1 MGAVTVAESVIRADL
16 AAAIGEPVLDVQPIP
31 EGHSGFT
38 YWVDLNGRRAVLR
51 LPPPGA
57 RIAGPADIPRQGR
70 IMEALHARG
79 LPVPGIIAMSTEAVV
94 DGRPYVLME
103 ALPGERIEA
112 AAARGSDPLEL
123 ARSAIEVLR
132 ALQATPPAQS
142 GIGDEEPVLLRD
154 ELRRW
159 SWLMERAPAELT
171 GDAPELARR
180 LASEVPPDPGPVV
193 VHGDYHFGNMLFI
206 GGRVSAVLDW
216 EIAELGHPLLDLCCL
231 CVVFQGGSED
241 GSRGW
246 GASRGLDPEALREIF
261 GADPAEFRWTLGLT
275 YYKYAAI
282 LGYNLMLHRRGK
294 RPDPSYEGRTGTLV
308 GFIQAGLRLLA

>member
-1 MGAVTVAESVIRADL
+1 MGAVTIAESVIRADL

-38 YWVDLNGRRAVLR
+38 YWVELNGRRAVLR

-70 IMEALHARG
+70 IMQALHARG
-79 LPVPGIIAMSTEAVV
+79 LPAPGIIAMSTEAVV

-103 ALPGERIEA
+103 ALPGERIET

-123 ARSAIEVLR
+123 ARSAIEVLH

-142 GIGDEEPVLLRD
+142 GIGGEAPALLRD

-180 LASEVPPDPGPVV
+180 LTSEVPPDPGPVV
-193 VHGDYHFGNMLFI
+193 VHGDYHFGNMLFT

-231 CVVFQGGSED
+231 CVVFQGGGED

-246 GASRGLDPEALREIF
+246 GTARGLDPNALREVF

-294 RPDPSYEGRTGTLV
+294 RPDPSYEGRTGTIV

>member
-1 MGAVTVAESVIRADL
+1 MSAVDAKIRDDL
-16 AAAIGEPVLDVQPIP
+16 AGAIGERVLELQPIP

-38 YWVDLNGRRAVLR
+38 YWVELSGRRAVLR

-70 IMEALHARG
+70 IMQALHAQG
-79 LPVPGIIAMSTEAVV
+79 LPVPGIIAMSAEPVV

-103 ALPGERIEA
+103 ALAGERIEA
-112 AAARGSDPLEL
+112 AAAGGSDPLEL
-123 ARSAIEVLR
+123 ARSAIEVLQ
-132 ALQATPPAQS
+132 ALQATPPEQS
-142 GIGDEEPVLLRD
+142 GIGSEQPVPLHA

-159 SWLMERAPAELT
+159 TWLMERAPAELT
-171 GDAPELARR
+171 GDAPQLARR
-180 LASEVPPDPGPVV
+180 LEIGVPHDAGPVV
-193 VHGDYHFGNMLFI
+193 VHGDYHFGNMLFA
-206 GGRVSAVLDW
+206 GPRVSAVLDW

-231 CVVFQGGSED
+231 CVVFQGGNE
-241 GSRGW
+241 GEARGW
-246 GASRGLDPEALREIF
+246 GASQGLEPDAVRDIF

-294 RPDPSYEGRTGTLV
+294 RPDPSYEGRTGTIV
-308 GFIQAGLRLLA
+308 GFIQSGLRLLA